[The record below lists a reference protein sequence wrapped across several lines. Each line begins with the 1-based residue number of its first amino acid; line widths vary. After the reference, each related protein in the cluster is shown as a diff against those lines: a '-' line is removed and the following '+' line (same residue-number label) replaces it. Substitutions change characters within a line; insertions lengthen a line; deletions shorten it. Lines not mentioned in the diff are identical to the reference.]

1 MPKDEHEFANQV
13 RRDAGSVIAA
23 GGAGFHLF
31 DMFGSWYHGSK
42 VRPALREIY
51 ALNTFATAHAG
62 EYPLP
67 RVAIFTDEKARLL
80 RDATIDT
87 VNVAWRTSG
96 VMPAIHYL
104 SDLANP
110 ALPEYDLYVVYS
122 PVTIT
127 DAQAR
132 ELRRRTDKAGKLL
145 AAVGPVALSGCD
157 FADSAAAIAAMRPK
171 NGMFVRR
178 EGERDLT
185 PDALNAW
192 ARAVGILPYAEPGNA
207 TYVGN
212 GVAVVHRLKGPVRVD
227 FGHPVVLVN
236 PVSGRQSG
244 PTRLWAPQITVSESA
259 AICYRFAIVDSW

>member
-62 EYPLP
+62 EYALP

-80 RDATIDT
+80 RDATFDV

-104 SDLANP
+104 SDLDNP

-127 DAQAR
+127 AAQAR
-132 ELRRRTDKAGKLL
+132 ELRRRTDKAGKMLVV
-145 AAVGPVALSGCD
+145 VGPVALAGCD

-185 PDALNAW
+185 PEALNAW
-192 ARAVGILPYAEPGNA
+192 ACSVGVLPYAEPGNA
-207 TYVGN
+207 VSIGN
-212 GVAVVHRLKGPVRVD
+212 GVAVAHRLKGPVRVD
-227 FGHPVVLVN
+227 FGHPVVPVN
-236 PVSGRQSG
+236 PLTGEKGRPLRIWEPDLPVG
-244 PTRLWAPQITVSESA
+244 RSA
-259 AICYRFAIVDSW
+259 AICYLETDQR